1 MSKHHHFQMMP
12 KMFALKKYPPMSFTS
27 RNDSAA
33 CVSRWLS
40 VYSLILVIIYNEALA
55 KSGPLCYSCDYRQ

>member
-40 VYSLILVIIYNEALA
+40 VYLLILVNIYNEALA
-55 KSGPLCYSCDYRQ
+55 K